1 MKLDAVRRYRAQ
13 VEEVLRMDLL
23 RARQSLQDA
32 ETTCH
37 ALNAQMR
44 MTVEHYCAKAS
55 AGMAPE
61 EFFEWQSACDA
72 AAAMLTKAQQ
82 LEGRCRDEW
91 HQKQNDL
98 RDAIQE
104 RRTLDRLAERVR
116 LQQRALQHRVEQMQM
131 DEAARRTSAMSGS
144 YNSL

>member
-23 RARQSLQDA
+23 RARQDLQDA

-37 ALNAQMR
+37 ALDAQMR
-44 MTVEHYCAKAS
+44 ETVEHYCAKAS
-55 AGMAPE
+55 TGMAPE
-61 EFFEWQSACDA
+61 EFFEWQATCDA
-72 AAAMLTKAQQ
+72 EAAMLAQAQQ

-91 HQKQNDL
+91 HQKQSDL
-98 RDAIQE
+98 RDAMQE

-116 LQQRALQHRVEQMQM
+116 LQQRVLQHRVEQMQM
-131 DEAARRTSAMSGS
+131 DEAARRTGAMSGS
-144 YNSL
+144 HNPL